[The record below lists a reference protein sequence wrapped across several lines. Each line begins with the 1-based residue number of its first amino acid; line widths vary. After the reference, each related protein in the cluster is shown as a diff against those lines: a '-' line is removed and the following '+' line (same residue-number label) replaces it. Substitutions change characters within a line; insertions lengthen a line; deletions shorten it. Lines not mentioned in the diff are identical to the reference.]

1 MGLFDAFKKKK
12 TELSD
17 EQKKWNKMWDLWASG
32 QVDSPYAELMTYQ
45 SEINNGGHD
54 QYFVNVENVS
64 DLRKEMATLTTIL
77 PETLQQ
83 NLQIAYRAYLES
95 NEEGIDQSA
104 DEILEKCDEAF
115 FEHEEQINDLLKA
128 YAERIVL

>member
-17 EQKKWNKMWDLWASG
+17 EQKRWNKMWDLWASG

-64 DLRKEMATLTTIL
+64 DLRKEIATLTTIL
-77 PETLQQ
+77 PETLQH
-83 NLQIAYRAYLES
+83 NLQIAYQAYLES
-95 NEEGIDQSA
+95 SEKDLDQSE
-104 DEILEKCDEAF
+104 DDIFEKCDNVF
-115 FEHEEQINDLLKA
+115 FENEEQIDCLLKA

>member
-1 MGLFDAFKKKK
+1 
-12 TELSD
+12 
-17 EQKKWNKMWDLWASG
+17 MWDLWASG

-115 FEHEEQINDLLKA
+115 FENEEQINSLLKA

>member
-1 MGLFDAFKKKK
+1 MGLFDAFMKKK

-17 EQKKWNKMWDLWASG
+17 QQKRWNKMWDLWASG

-54 QYFVNVENVS
+54 QYFVNVENIS
-64 DLRKEMATLTTIL
+64 DLQKEVSVLATIL
-77 PETLQQ
+77 PETLQH
-83 NLQIAYRAYLES
+83 NLQIAYQAYLES
-95 NEEGIDQSA
+95 SEKDLDQSA
-104 DEILEKCDEAF
+104 DEIFEKCDNVF
-115 FEHEEQINDLLKA
+115 FENEEQIDCLLKA

>member
-1 MGLFDAFKKKK
+1 MGLFDFFKKRKAK
-12 TELSD
+12 LSD

-32 QVDSPYAELMTYQ
+32 QVDSPYTELMTYQ

-64 DLRKEMATLTTIL
+64 DLRREMATLTTIL

-83 NLQIAYRAYLES
+83 NLQIAYRAYIES
-95 NEEGIDQSA
+95 SEKGIDQSA

-115 FEHEEQINDLLKA
+115 FENEEQINELLKT
-128 YAERIVL
+128 YAERIAL